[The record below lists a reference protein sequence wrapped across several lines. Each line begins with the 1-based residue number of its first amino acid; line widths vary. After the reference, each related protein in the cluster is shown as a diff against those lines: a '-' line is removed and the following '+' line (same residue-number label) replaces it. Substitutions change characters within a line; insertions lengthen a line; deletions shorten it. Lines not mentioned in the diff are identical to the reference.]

1 MFRVLFFCGVLSPL
15 SFYLAGDNLNK
26 DDNGTEA
33 DSTAEVIRV
42 IQPGVFDLKSTDFLI
57 RMRAWGVG
65 FPKRGEP
72 GFEQALSFTEKHLLS
87 TSPQIIIRQEFDT
100 KNLKVCEVK
109 VANGSMNFSREA
121 ITLGIGWHLEDE
133 TGRFGPYLLAQ
144 LKAKRMNLGV
154 WANDYNYAQQVGKV
168 LTPSPQFPNL
178 LHGGK
183 GGFVPRL
190 NFWVSS
196 FGKIHRPE
204 CSFYERGRGMLTTQP
219 KGIDCR
225 ICGGRNSKK

>member
-1 MFRVLFFCGVLSPL
+1 MCRVLFFLGILSPL
-15 SFYLAGDNLNK
+15 SLSLAGDNLNN
-26 DDNGTEA
+26 DENRTEA
-33 DSTAEVIRV
+33 ASTAEVIRV

-65 FPKRGEP
+65 FPRRGEP

-87 TSPQIIIRQEFDT
+87 TYPQITIRQEFDT
-100 KNLKVCEVK
+100 KNLKVCEVR

-144 LKAKRMNLGV
+144 LKAKRMSLGV
-154 WANDYNYAQQVGKV
+154 WANDYNYSQQVGKV

-190 NFWVSS
+190 NYWVTS
-196 FGKIHRPE
+196 FGKIHRPG
-204 CSFYERGRGMLTTQP
+204 CSFYERGRGVLTSQP
-219 KGIDCR
+219 SGIDCR
-225 ICGGRNSKK
+225 ICGGRNPKR

>member
-33 DSTAEVIRV
+33 GSTAEVIRV